1 MLALADDAYLV
12 VVQYCSTL
20 VDAPSVAGGEPF
32 AGGFR
37 LVDAGLEENPYL
49 AALREGE
56 VAGGVAL
63 EGGADTFRKLL
74 LRLDDYIAVA
84 LNGCLIVGLRRAL
97 LLF

>member
-56 VAGGVAL
+56 VTGGVAF
-63 EGGADTFRKLL
+63 ERRAETFRIHL
-74 LRLDDYIAVA
+74 LRLNNYIAVA
-84 LNGCLIVGLRRAL
+84 LSEALIGITCF
-97 LLF
+97 LF